1 MWTSA
6 ALALSITTACLP
18 QLRKLLSDGAAGV
31 IHPSPR
37 ELSDLRNLPDRRPK
51 RENDQT
57 PSSFAK
63 NLSPG
68 RIVKTLRTVQE
79 NSVDERVEGGESS
92 LHNGGHPGETE
103 SERRLIPGTTWM
115 TFDYRNELKS
125 ENSASCGLEH
135 NGGCTS
141 CCTRAIPSTQASSTK
156 PRSEGDVSH
165 RSLGDSR
172 PAVAATIV

>member
-37 ELSDLRNLPDRRPK
+37 ELSDLRNLSVRKPK

-57 PSSFAK
+57 PASFVK
-63 NLSPG
+63 NLGAG
-68 RIVKTLRTVQE
+68 RILKTLRTVQE
-79 NSVDERVEGGESS
+79 NLVDERVEGGESS
-92 LHNGGHPGETE
+92 LHNGGHLGETE
-103 SERRLIPGTTWM
+103 SERGLIPGTTWV
-115 TFDYRNELKS
+115 TFDYRHELNP
-125 ENSASCGLEH
+125 ENSGSCEVEH
-135 NGGCTS
+135 NGGCTC
-141 CCTRAIPSTQASSTK
+141 CCTRAIASTQASSTK
-156 PRSEGDVSH
+156 ARSEGDVSH

-172 PAVAATIV
+172 ATVAATIV